1 MLNFKPLYLRKVVFI
16 MQVISVI
23 NKKGGVAK
31 TTTALALAAG
41 LSKVGLTVL
50 AIDCDAQANFSKA
63 SGGEEN
69 VVGTFDILT
78 KNENIN
84 DTIQGLPLYDLIG
97 ADKRLTSI
105 DIALNKPGREY
116 NLKKALLALDKHY
129 DYCIIDNP
137 PALNV
142 AVANS
147 LAVSDKVIICSCA
160 EAFSVDG
167 IMEISAVIDD
177 IREFVNPALKIDGIL
192 ITLFNPRTIIGQ
204 HQREQL
210 LLIAEAMKTRVY
222 NTVIRRCNTI
232 SVSQS
237 ERRSIF
243 DYPKSNAA
251 IDYYNFLEEFLNG

>member
-1 MLNFKPLYLRKVVFI
+1 

-41 LSKVGLTVL
+41 LSKLGQKVL

-63 SGGEEN
+63 SNGAED
-69 VVGTFDILT
+69 VVGTFDILAG
-78 KNENIN
+78 KEDIN
-84 DTIQGLPLYDLIG
+84 DAVQELPLYDLIG
-97 ADKRLTSI
+97 ADKRLTGI
-105 DIALNKPGREY
+105 DTVLNKPGREY
-116 NLKKALLALDKHY
+116 RLKKALLSLKKHY
-129 DYCIIDNP
+129 DFCVIDNP

-142 AVANS
+142 AVANA
-147 LAVSDKVIICSCA
+147 LAASSKVIICSCA

-167 IMEISAVIDD
+167 IMEISAVLDD
-177 IREFVNPALKIDGIL
+177 IREFINPELKVDGIL

-204 HQREQL
+204 HQKGQL
-210 LLIAEAMKTRVY
+210 KGIAEAMHTRVY
-222 NTVIRRCNTI
+222 NTFIRRCNTI

-237 ERRSIF
+237 ERKSIF

-251 IDYYNFLEEFLNG
+251 IDYFAFLEEFLNG